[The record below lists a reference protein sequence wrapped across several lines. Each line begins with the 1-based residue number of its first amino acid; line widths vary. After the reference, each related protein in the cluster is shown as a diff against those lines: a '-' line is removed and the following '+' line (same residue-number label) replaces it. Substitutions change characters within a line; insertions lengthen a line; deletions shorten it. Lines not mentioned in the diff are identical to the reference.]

1 MKRTTALYSQDIYQF
16 KFFFVSAKN
25 CQNQSLILQI
35 KNKPDPKVKEFL
47 SFLLLWV
54 PFETRT
60 LT

>member
-47 SFLLLWV
+47 CILFYFYGCHLKQEL
-54 PFETRT
+54 
-60 LT
+60 